1 LEVIEFQEEAVER
14 QLRDTFREAIEVV
27 SPTERSMPLGDILLR
42 ALRSSP
48 VAAEEAVRRVR
59 NRIVHDAPE
68 IAGSESEENDEAAID
83 ELPSIPGGRDE
94 RLIEVLD
101 RLLVGLESLVVD
113 SKLDALVRRLA
124 AWQIRGRWPGAICI
138 LSEYRSTLF
147 YLQTEL
153 ERLGLH
159 STLFHGSMSF
169 DERSRAVHMSSERN
183 GVLVAT
189 AAAVATGGNLAQFDV
204 LLFYDLPSSPLRL
217 REVVSRFKRL
227 GRMTPLAVKVLHPQ
241 GSDFEQDSS
250 LRRLRG
256 LVFDEEQTG
265 VAESH

>member
-1 LEVIEFQEEAVER
+1 MR
-14 QLRDTFREAIEVV
+14 
-27 SPTERSMPLGDILLR
+27 PLGAILLR

-48 VAAEEAVRRVR
+48 AAAEEVVRRIR
-59 NRIVHDAPE
+59 NRIVHNAPE
-68 IAGSESEENDEAAID
+68 IGGSESEEDDEADLD
-83 ELPSIPGGRDE
+83 ELPSILSGRDE
-94 RLIEVLD
+94 RLIEALD
-101 RLLVGLESLVVD
+101 RLLVGLESLVAD

-124 AWQIRGRWPGAICI
+124 AWQSRGRWPGAICI

-159 STLFHGSMSF
+159 STLFHGAMSF
-169 DERSRAVHMSSERN
+169 DERSRAVHVSSERK
-183 GVLVAT
+183 GILVAT
-189 AAAVATGGNLAQFDV
+189 TAAVATGVNLAQFDV

-217 REVVSRFKRL
+217 RQVVGRFKRL
-227 GRMTPLAVKVLHPQ
+227 GRMTPLAVKVLLHPQ
-241 GSDFEQDSS
+241 GSDFAQDSI

-256 LVFDEEQTG
+256 LVLDEGQTG